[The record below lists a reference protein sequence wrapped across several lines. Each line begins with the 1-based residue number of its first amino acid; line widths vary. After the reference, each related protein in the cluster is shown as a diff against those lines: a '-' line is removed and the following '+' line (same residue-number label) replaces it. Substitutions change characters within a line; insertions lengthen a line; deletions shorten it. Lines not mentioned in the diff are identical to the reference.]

1 MRVTINGPDL
11 SETNAITDENVHM
24 WYSTKRRRKLHRDQK
39 MQKRIRG
46 LHQGPAA
53 HKFLQMT
60 EKKDNKKLKLNRVL
74 QALKLPTISS
84 DDVAS
89 YESDLD
95 ECYY

>member
-1 MRVTINGPDL
+1 VSRCGILPNVEGNY
-11 SETNAITDENVHM
+11 TN
-24 WYSTKRRRKLHRDQK
+24 RDQK

-53 HKFLQMT
+53 HKFLQTT
-60 EKKDNKKLKLNRVL
+60 EKKDYRKLL

-95 ECYY
+95 ECDL